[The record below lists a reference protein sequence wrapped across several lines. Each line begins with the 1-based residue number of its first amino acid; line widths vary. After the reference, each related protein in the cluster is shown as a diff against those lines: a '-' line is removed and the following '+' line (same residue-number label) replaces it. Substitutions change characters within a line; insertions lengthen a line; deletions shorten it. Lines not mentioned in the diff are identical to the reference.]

1 MVTTMAMR
9 RSQSGFTAAEIIV
22 VVSIIG
28 ILAAIAIPS
37 MSRMLATQAVRAAAY
52 DLNADLTYA
61 RSEAIARGMNISL
74 KAASGTDYK
83 QGWTIEDAAATK
95 LRQQGARGAD
105 IVFVGS
111 AGTYTFDKTGRV
123 TVGAPASWG
132 IYPKGSSVQDYQK
145 RCLRLDPSGRMRSV
159 EGDTCGY

>member
-1 MVTTMAMR
+1 MVSR
-9 RSQSGFTAAEIIV
+9 RSQSGFTAAEILV
-22 VVSIIG
+22 VVTIIG

-37 MSRMLATQAVRAAAY
+37 MSRMLQTQAVRSAAY

-61 RSEAIARGMNISL
+61 RSEAIARGQNISL
-74 KAASGTDYK
+74 KAISGTDYK

-95 LRQQGARGAD
+95 LREQGARGAD
-105 IVFVGS
+105 IVFTGS

-132 IYPKGSSVQDYQK
+132 IYPKGSNVLEFQK
-145 RCLRLDPSGRMRSV
+145 RCLRLDPSGRTRTA
-159 EGDTCGY
+159 EGDTCGF

>member
-1 MVTTMAMR
+1 MVTR
-9 RSQSGFTAAEIIV
+9 RSQSGFTAAEILV
-22 VVSIIG
+22 VVTIIG

-37 MSRMLATQAVRAAAY
+37 MSRMLATQAVRSAAY

-61 RSEAIARGMNISL
+61 RSEAIARGQNISL

-95 LRQQGARGAD
+95 LREQGARSAD
-105 IVFVGS
+105 IVFTGS

-132 IYPKGSSVQDYQK
+132 IYPKGSYVQEFQK
-145 RCLRLDPSGRMRSV
+145 RCLRLDPSGRPRTV

>member
-1 MVTTMAMR
+1 MVTR
-9 RSQSGFTAAEIIV
+9 RRQSGFTAAEIIV
-22 VVSIIG
+22 VVTIIG

-37 MSRMLATQAVRAAAY
+37 MSRMLATQAVRSAAY
-52 DLNADLTYA
+52 DLNADLTFA
-61 RSEAIARGMNISL
+61 RSEAIARGTNISL
-74 KAASGTDYK
+74 KAVSGTDYK
-83 QGWTIEDAAATK
+83 KGWTIEDAAANK
-95 LRQQGARGAD
+95 LREQGARGAD

-132 IYPKGSSVQDYQK
+132 IYPKGTSVQEFQK
-145 RCLRLDPSGRMRSV
+145 RCLRLDPSGRPRTV